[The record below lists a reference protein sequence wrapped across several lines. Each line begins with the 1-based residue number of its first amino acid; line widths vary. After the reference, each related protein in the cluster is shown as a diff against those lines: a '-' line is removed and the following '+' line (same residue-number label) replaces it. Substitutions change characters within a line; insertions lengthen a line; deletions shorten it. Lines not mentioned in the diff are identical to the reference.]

1 MKRHRLLLPINVALA
16 VAVVGVLLGCGGDSA
31 QPASGSTEEKLNGE
45 WESET
50 ELPQTS
56 GETRGRTLSFRYL
69 EHCGP
74 NGGPGFIIDYRE
86 EVRKPLTRASEA
98 TTVFHQLRPVSVE
111 GLTATVGNSRTD
123 DGSDWMFRL
132 DSELPGVLYVTWT
145 QKDGTKQL
153 DGVKF
158 HKK

>member
-1 MKRHRLLLPINVALA
+1 MKRHRLLLPINVVLA
-16 VAVVGVLLGCGGDSA
+16 VAVVVMLLGCGGDSA
-31 QPASGSTEEKLNGE
+31 QPASGSTEQKLNGE

-50 ELPQTS
+50 ELLQAS

-86 EVRKPLTRASEA
+86 EVRKPLTRATEA

-111 GLTATVGNSRTD
+111 GLTARVDNSRTE
-123 DGSDWMFRL
+123 DGSAWMFRL
-132 DSELPGVLYVTWT
+132 DSE
-145 QKDGTKQL
+145 
-153 DGVKF
+153 
-158 HKK
+158 